1 MLPQILMLAVAAR
14 LPRASFRLLG
24 RPVPHRPAGS
34 WLGYGG
40 VTVTSVPN
48 VR

>member
-14 LPRASFRLLG
+14 LPRASFPGLRRSARCS
-24 RPVPHRPAGS
+24 RPS
-34 WLGYGG
+34 YGL